1 MTRADPEV
9 EAGSDLEDFRK
20 VGRRLSNWGRWGGE
34 DERGTVNLVTPQ
46 LLVAAARLVRQ
57 GKVFSLG
64 IPLDEHGP
72 QSGNGRCNPIH
83 LMSETGAE
91 QVFPGG
97 FRYADDY
104 IFMPLQ
110 SSTQWDALAHVHYDG
125 RMYNGFPASGT
136 TVRGAGR
143 CSIDKLAAGIVGRG
157 VLLDIAALK
166 GLDWLETGTVITPE
180 DLDDACRAQDVSV
193 GAGDILLFRTGWRRK
208 FIQDGDG
215 AAFMAGEPGLGQRC
229 CEWLRERDVA
239 AVGSDNWA
247 IEVLPSES
255 ADALLSVHMILIR
268 DMGMSLCEILDLE
281 ELTADCRAD
290 GSWEFLFAAPPLP
303 ISRAVGSPVNP
314 IVIK

>member
-9 EAGSDLEDFRK
+9 TTELEDFRT
-20 VGRRLSNWGRWGGE
+20 VGRRLRNWGRWGE
-34 DERGTVNLVTPQ
+34 QDERGTVNLITPQ
-46 LLVAAARLVRQ
+46 LLVAAARLVTK
-57 GKVFSLG
+57 GAVFNLG
-64 IPLDEHGP
+64 IPLDENGP
-72 QSGNGRCNPIH
+72 QCGNGRINPVH
-83 LMSETGAE
+83 LMSETGSE

-104 IFMPLQ
+104 IFMGLQ
-110 SSTQWDALAHVHYDG
+110 SSSQWDALAHVYYDEQY
-125 RMYNGFPASGT
+125 YNGFPAAGT
-136 TVRGAGR
+136 TVKGASR
-143 CSIDKLAAGIVGRG
+143 CTIDKQAAGIVGRG

-166 GLDWLETGTVITPE
+166 GVDWLETGTVITPE
-180 DLDDACRAQDVSV
+180 DLDAACRAQDVSV

-208 FIQDGDG
+208 FLQDGDA

-229 CEWLRERDVA
+229 CEWLSERDVA

-247 IEVLPSES
+247 IEVLPSE
-255 ADALLSVHMILIR
+255 AEDAILAVHMILIR

-290 GSWEFLFAAPPLP
+290 GRWEFLFAAPPLP

-314 IVIK
+314 LAIK